1 MIGFVKQLTE
11 FFHKSV
17 VIMPSNTILKQVL
30 SFVEESRNNN
40 ENCILVV
47 TPTSA
52 QRVNIEDYPAPVALI
67 AHEKIGEFQKTLLL
81 IEERLI
87 KDGHYCIFKLAED
100 KSYANM
106 FIYVDESIS
115 N

>member
-1 MIGFVKQLTE
+1 VLPHDPLLQSVLE
-11 FFHKSV
+11 LVEKSR
-17 VIMPSNTILKQVL
+17 STK
-30 SFVEESRNNN
+30 

-52 QRVNIEDYPAPVALI
+52 SIVNVEDYPSPVALI
-67 AHEKIGEFQKTLLL
+67 AHEKIGEFQETLLH

-87 KDGHYCIFKLAED
+87 KDGHYCIVKLAED
-100 KSYANM
+100 KSYATI
-106 FIYVDESIS
+106 FIYVDESIL